1 MIEEAATGSAM
12 QRETDGQRET
22 YEQRWKN
29 RSRAGKFDRAE
40 DATAPEIKQALKTQ
54 GVDYVL
60 DHYMGLK
67 PEEPLYGMIKAA
79 YES

>member
-1 MIEEAATGSAM
+1 VIEEAATGSAM

-40 DATAPEIKQALKTQ
+40 DTSTAEANSRLRTARLIGCT
-54 GVDYVL
+54 
-60 DHYMGLK
+60 
-67 PEEPLYGMIKAA
+67 
-79 YES
+79 